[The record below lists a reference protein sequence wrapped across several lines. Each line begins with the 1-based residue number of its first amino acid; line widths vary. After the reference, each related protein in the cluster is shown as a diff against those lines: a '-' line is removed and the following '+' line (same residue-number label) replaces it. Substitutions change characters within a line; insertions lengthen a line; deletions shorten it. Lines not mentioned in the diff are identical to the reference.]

1 MVLPLEELAA
11 GVASFRGVYRRFDR
25 LIDDPR
31 CVLIDDYAHHPNEL
45 DPSIR
50 SVRELYPDRKI
61 LGIFQPHLYSRTQDS
76 IGSSPRALTSS
87 TKSFSSISIPLVS
100 SPSQASL
107 RR

>member
-1 MVLPLEELAA
+1 M
-11 GVASFRGVYRRFDR
+11 
-25 LIDDPR
+25 
-31 CVLIDDYAHHPNEL
+31 LIDDYAHHPNEL

-61 LGIFQPHLYSRTQDS
+61 LGIFQPHLYSRTQDFY
-76 IGSSPRALTSS
+76 RTSL